1 MTRQPILVVEDEAI
15 VRESLKDWLQ
25 DDGYEVVTAEDGE
38 QALEVIGKQDFGVVI
53 LDLKL
58 PGKDGVQVLKEAKTQ
73 RPSLK
78 AVIITAYPS
87 VETAT
92 EAMKSGAIDYI
103 PKPFSPEDLEKI
115 IEGILAPKGRG
126 PATEAAMGQKVAQI
140 ATREEQIAGYKE
152 RGQALLTQGKPAEAR
167 AEFERILV
175 IDPGDLEAWARVSK
189 AKTALA
195 KPKVAGAEGEEAAGK
210 ECLWMRMGVISYRI
224 CTRDYDC
231 LTCEFDQMMQEQARS
246 GGSPEMQEALERL
259 KAVPG
264 TQRQC
269 RYALKGDVSY
279 RLCSRVY
286 QCATCPFDQSM
297 QDAMEQKFA
306 RLEARR
312 AALRK
317 KEERDKAK
325 AKG

>member
-1 MTRQPILVVEDEAI
+1 MARQPILVVEDEAI

-25 DDGYEVVTAEDGE
+25 DDGYEVDTAEDGE
-38 QALEVIGKQDFGVVI
+38 QALEVIAKKDFGVVV

-58 PGKDGVQVLKEAKTQ
+58 PGKDGVQVLKEAKAQ

-78 AVIITAYPS
+78 VVIITAYPS

-103 PKPFSPEDLEKI
+103 PKPFSPEDLERVL
-115 IEGILAPKGRG
+115 EGILTPKGKVVS
-126 PATEAAMGQKVAQI
+126 TEAAIGHKVAQI
-140 ATREEQIAGYKE
+140 ASREEQIATHKE
-152 RGQALLTQGKPAEAR
+152 AGQALLKQGKPAEAL
-167 AEFERILV
+167 AEFEKIL
-175 IDPGDLEAWARVSK
+175 ITDPGDLEARALVAK
-189 AKTALA
+189 AKRGLA
-195 KPKVAGAEGEEAAGK
+195 KPEAVTAEGEEATAAK
-210 ECLWMRMGVISYRI
+210 ECLWMKMGVISYRI

-231 LTCEFDQMMQEQARS
+231 LTCDFDQMMQEQARS
-246 GGSPEMQEALERL
+246 GGSPEMAEAIERL

-264 TQRQC
+264 SQRLC

-297 QDAMEQKFA
+297 QDAMDQKYA

-317 KEERDKAK
+317 REEKTK